1 MVAHVTNPSAA
12 LLDELPSWVTLVR
25 ADNPGPMTL
34 DGTNSWILRAPG
46 ADQCLV
52 IDPGP
57 ELEPHLVEL
66 TRHGEVRA
74 VLTTHAHPDHVEGLP
89 RFRELAP
96 AGAVIPRQEGISV
109 TVQGGLRV
117 RTLATPGHTADSV

>member
-25 ADNPGPMTL
+25 AANPGPMTL
-34 DGTNSWILRAPG
+34 DGTNSWVLRPPG
-46 ADQCLV
+46 SEQCIV

-57 ELEPHLVEL
+57 PMEDHLVEL
-66 TRHGEVRA
+66 SRKGDVQVILATHG
-74 VLTTHAHPDHVEGLP
+74 HSDHVGGLP

-96 AGAVIPRQEGISV
+96 AGAVAPGRSVEVMIP
-109 TVQGGLRV
+109 GGLRV
-117 RTLATPGHTADSV
+117 ETLAT